1 MAGKDNTLQELASV
15 DAKQEELVVQVHHV
29 EFFIPQEFQDC
40 FYYSF
45 MLQILKLDVKL
56 CCFVYVL
63 FIILNFYKTR
73 GRVFMN
79 KGFVIVSCVHGF
91 FSNESTCNDSRT
103 NHFSRRGE

>member
-15 DAKQEELVVQVHHV
+15 DAKQEELVVQVDHV
-29 EFFIPQEFQDC
+29 EFVIPQEFQDC

-45 MLQILKLDVKL
+45 MLQILKVDMNVM
-56 CCFVYVL
+56 

-79 KGFVIVSCVHGF
+79 KGFVMVSCVRGF
-91 FSNESTCNDSRT
+91 SPT
-103 NHFSRRGE
+103 NLHVMIRGRIIFQEGGMI